1 MNNVVEAYPRLGKIA
16 RTAPLWQYDE
26 GQIIHINGIELPAA
40 YMAEFS
46 NTTRGDAEQYIQQT
60 DEITVPA
67 QYLQSG
73 QPVYIWL
80 VIEDSESRTTVYEIV
95 SPVALRSRPHGELIP
110 EEQTPF
116 DAALAALNDGVTRAE
131 AAQEAAEGFAQSAE
145 EDAHNAAQSASDA
158 AQSASDAAQSAS
170 DAAQSARNASASEQS
185 VAQNAESAQASASN
199 AATSERNALAS
210 QQAAA
215 RSEAAAYAAMNN
227 AHMVN
232 FAVEDGFLVLYKSEN
247 LSDLT
252 FELDNGNLVLVQE
265 VV

>member
-1 MNNVVEAYPRLGKIA
+1 MNNVVEAYPILGKIA

-26 GQIIHINGIELPAA
+26 GQIVHVNGIELPAA

-46 NTTRGDAEQYIQQT
+46 NTTRGDAISTVQTT
-60 DEITVPA
+60 DEITIPA
-67 QYLQSG
+67 QFLESG
-73 QPVYIWL
+73 AAVYIWL
-80 VIEDSESRTTVYEIV
+80 VVVDESSRTTEYALIV
-95 SPVALRSRPHGELIP
+95 PVAARAKPTDTEPTP
-110 EEQTPF
+110 EEQSEI
-116 DAALAALNDGVTRAE
+116 DQILAALNDGVTRAE

-158 AQSASDAAQSAS
+158 AK
-170 DAAQSARNASASEQS
+170 SARNASASEQS
-185 VAQNAESAQASASN
+185 VAQNAKSAQANASN

>member
-158 AQSASDAAQSAS
+158 AQSASDAAQSA
-170 DAAQSARNASASEQS
+170 RNASASEQS

>member
-1 MNNVVEAYPRLGKIA
+1 MGGNRQRIA
-16 RTAPLWQYDE
+16 RPLWQYDY
-26 GQIIHINGIELPAA
+26 GQKLLFADLELPAA
-40 YMAEFS
+40 YEVHFS
-46 NTTRGDAEQYIQQT
+46 NTEFDGTAPGVIGNADGADIPDALLETGKDVFAWVFLHSGADDGETRYSVKIPVKRRPQPSHEEPTPVQQN
-60 DEITVPA
+60 EIT
-67 QYLQSG
+67 QF
-73 QPVYIWL
+73 I
-80 VIEDSESRTTVYEIV
+80 
-95 SPVALRSRPHGELIP
+95 
-110 EEQTPF
+110 
-116 DAALAALNDGVTRAE
+116 AALNDGVTRAE

-145 EDAHNAAQSASDA
+145 EDAHN
-158 AQSASDAAQSAS
+158 AAQSAS